1 MKNGILKT
9 ILTSMLFLAFIAY
22 SDYKKTGVKV
32 TNPNVKIYTERA
44 KELMFI
50 HAGISKNGVRITK
63 LLLNKENRKY
73 FYMIEFFTEDKKYR
87 YSIDA
92 ETGDVINYSQEKR
105 KRNENK
111 SKGIFWDIFM
121 SETSQSKKI

>member
-32 TNPNVKIYTERA
+32 SNPNVKISTERA

-111 SKGIFWDIFM
+111 YKGIFWDIFM
-121 SETSQSKKI
+121 SETSHIKKI

>member
-32 TNPNVKIYTERA
+32 SNPNVKISTERA

-50 HAGISKNGVRITK
+50 HAGISKNGVRLTK

>member
-32 TNPNVKIYTERA
+32 SNPNVKISTERA

-63 LLLNKENRKY
+63 LMLNKENRKY

>member
-32 TNPNVKIYTERA
+32 SNPNVKISTERA

>member
-32 TNPNVKIYTERA
+32 SNPNVKISTERA

-121 SETSQSKKI
+121 SEKSQSKKI

>member
-32 TNPNVKIYTERA
+32 SNPNVKISTERA

-50 HAGISKNGVRITK
+50 HAGISKNSVRITK

>member
-22 SDYKKTGVKV
+22 SDYKKTGVEV
-32 TNPNVKIYTERA
+32 SNPNVKISTERA

>member
-32 TNPNVKIYTERA
+32 SNPNVKISTERA

-111 SKGIFWDIFM
+111 SKGIFGDIFM

>member
-32 TNPNVKIYTERA
+32 SNPNVKISTERA

-111 SKGIFWDIFM
+111 SKGVFWDIFM
-121 SETSQSKKI
+121 SEKSQSKKI

>member
-9 ILTSMLFLAFIAY
+9 ILTRMLFLAFIAY

-32 TNPNVKIYTERA
+32 SNPNVKISTERA

>member
-1 MKNGILKT
+1 
-9 ILTSMLFLAFIAY
+9 
-22 SDYKKTGVKV
+22 
-32 TNPNVKIYTERA
+32 
-44 KELMFI
+44 
-50 HAGISKNGVRITK
+50 
-63 LLLNKENRKY
+63 
-73 FYMIEFFTEDKKYR
+73 MIEFFTEDKKYR

>member
-1 MKNGILKT
+1 
-9 ILTSMLFLAFIAY
+9 MLFLAFIAY

-32 TNPNVKIYTERA
+32 SNPNVKISTERA

>member
-32 TNPNVKIYTERA
+32 SNPNVKISTERA

-87 YSIDA
+87 YSIDV

>member
-32 TNPNVKIYTERA
+32 SNPNVKISTERA

-121 SETSQSKKI
+121 SETSQRKKI

>member
-32 TNPNVKIYTERA
+32 SNPNVKISTERA

-87 YSIDA
+87 YNIDA

-121 SETSQSKKI
+121 SEKSQSKKI

>member
-32 TNPNVKIYTERA
+32 SNPNVKISTERA

-73 FYMIEFFTEDKKYR
+73 FYMIEFFTKDKKYR

>member
-1 MKNGILKT
+1 
-9 ILTSMLFLAFIAY
+9 
-22 SDYKKTGVKV
+22 
-32 TNPNVKIYTERA
+32 
-44 KELMFI
+44 MFI

>member
-32 TNPNVKIYTERA
+32 SNPNVKISTERA

-63 LLLNKENRKY
+63 LLVNKENRKY

>member
-32 TNPNVKIYTERA
+32 SNPNVKISTERA

-92 ETGDVINYSQEKR
+92 ETGDGINYSQEKR

>member
-32 TNPNVKIYTERA
+32 SNPNVKISTERA

-50 HAGISKNGVRITK
+50 HAGISKNSVRITK

-92 ETGDVINYSQEKR
+92 ETGDVSNYSQEKR